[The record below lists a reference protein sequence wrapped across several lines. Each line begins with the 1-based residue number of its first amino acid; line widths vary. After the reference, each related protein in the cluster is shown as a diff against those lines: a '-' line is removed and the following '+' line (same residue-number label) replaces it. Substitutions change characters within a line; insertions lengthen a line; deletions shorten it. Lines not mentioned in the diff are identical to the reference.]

1 LRGKWLEIPNDFLK
15 QFKGSPEFFAVTFRA
30 RGEGFGKRL
39 HTALAALPHQAD
51 TFGGRFEAHA
61 AAVFGGVAADQSRAL
76 EAGDDAA
83 HGGWADLLG
92 IGKFAKRSGATE
104 DQDGESGE
112 LGGTDAAFAV
122 ADAKPPEQVNGGG
135 VEFVGDLRG
144 HESRRWFSQGGFFG
158 SPRAKACGSAGGLRS
173 CDRLDGRDG
182 RRSAPRRDRSAVG
195 GRSGFSSGAVLALDR
210 RHGI

>member
-1 LRGKWLEIPNDFLK
+1 MYGKERACEGLEIPEDFLK
-15 QFKGSPEFFAVTFRA
+15 QCKGAPEFFAVTFGA
-30 RGEGFGKRL
+30 RGESFGERL

-61 AAVFGGVAADQSRAL
+61 AAVYGGVAADQSRTL

-112 LGGTDAAFAV
+112 LGRTDAAFAV

-135 VEFVGDLRG
+135 VELVGDLRG
-144 HESRRWFSQGGFFG
+144 HEGRRGWLRQGGFFG
-158 SPRAKACGSAGGLRS
+158 SPRANAFQWRQ
-173 CDRLDGRDG
+173 
-182 RRSAPRRDRSAVG
+182 AVG
-195 GRSGFSSGAVLALDR
+195 SGG
-210 RHGI
+210 GC